1 MSLDPLKSPSLSQTD
16 ASRIGAGTCPRR
28 AEAAGGET
36 PADPQGPAPDR
47 VHLSAASRTLLEQ
60 TDAADRVPQGSI
72 DPERLRLVLRRLAG
86 EFYQGAEVRDA
97 VAAGVRR
104 DLGLTITE

>member
-1 MSLDPLKSPSLSQTD
+1 MSLDPLKSPSVSQTD
-16 ASRIGAGTCPRR
+16 ASRLGVGTSPHR

-36 PADPQGPAPDR
+36 PADRQGPAADR
-47 VHLSAASRTLLEQ
+47 VQLSAASRTLLEQ
-60 TDAADRVPQGSI
+60 TDAADRVPQGTI
-72 DPERLRLVLRRLAG
+72 DPERLRQVLRRLSG

-104 DLGLTITE
+104 DLGLTTTE

>member
-47 VHLSAASRTLLEQ
+47 VHLSAASRTLL
-60 TDAADRVPQGSI
+60 
-72 DPERLRLVLRRLAG
+72 
-86 EFYQGAEVRDA
+86 
-97 VAAGVRR
+97 
-104 DLGLTITE
+104 